1 MGNEGIDPLCPSE
14 SSLKVEYQL
23 QPIDAKAEK
32 KKDQDVLSGKRNT
45 EDGCSDEYTKDKK
58 SAGVQH
64 P

>member
-1 MGNEGIDPLCPSE
+1 MGDERIDPLRTSQAT
-14 SSLKVEYQL
+14 LKIECQL
-23 QPIDAKAEK
+23 HDIDAKAEK